1 MRPAPD
7 EFLPLPYFPWE
18 SRPETL
24 PLDAD
29 EIATSL
35 FLANGHLG
43 KAAGLLKVSEMRLNR
58 SIRGKQNL
66 LRLIERLK
74 APY

>member
-1 MRPAPD
+1 MRPQPD
-7 EFLPLPYFPWE
+7 EFLPLPYFPWN

-43 KAAGLLKVSEMRLNR
+43 KAAERLKVDEKRLKR
-58 SIRGKQNL
+58 SIRRNLNL

-74 APY
+74 ARY

>member
-1 MRPAPD
+1 
-7 EFLPLPYFPWE
+7 LPYFPWE

-35 FLANGHLG
+35 FLADGHLG
-43 KAAGLLKVSEMRLNR
+43 KAAERLKVDEKRIKR
-58 SIRGKQNL
+58 SIRGNRSL
-66 LRLIERLK
+66 LRLIGRLK
-74 APY
+74 ALY